1 MHRRETASLFDHF
14 VRADHEGQ
22 RHVDAERFGGFEVDD
37 QLESRRLLD
46 GEIGGFGAL
55 EDLVYIHRAAS
66 KQVVDVRAIGEETAA
81 ATRLLRRR
89 EVR

>member
-1 MHRRETASLFDHF
+1 
-14 VRADHEGQ
+14 
-22 RHVDAERFGGFEVDD
+22 
-37 QLESRRLLD
+37 LLD